1 MRKAKHRKEKQ
12 MIITS
17 EITTLRNFEA
27 WSGAKDNLKTVLEN
41 GKMDELDAL
50 VEELFGEEPTDETK
64 LNDFLWFD
72 LPEFYPELLED

>member
-1 MRKAKHRKEKQ
+1 

-41 GKMDELDAL
+41 GEMDELEAL

>member
-1 MRKAKHRKEKQ
+1 

-72 LPEFYPELLED
+72 LPEFYPELLGEETED

>member
-27 WSGAKDNLKTVLEN
+27 WSGAKDNLNTVLEN